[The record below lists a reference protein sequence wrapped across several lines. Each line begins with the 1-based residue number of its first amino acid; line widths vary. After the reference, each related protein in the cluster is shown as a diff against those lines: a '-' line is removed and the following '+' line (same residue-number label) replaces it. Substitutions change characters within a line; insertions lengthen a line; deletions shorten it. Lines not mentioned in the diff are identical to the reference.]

1 MVDMKTLER
10 SRLDARLSKEQKD
23 FFEYAANVGG
33 FKTLTE
39 FVIVSVQSNA
49 EKIIEK
55 HDKILASKRDKE
67 IFFNEL
73 LNPSKPN
80 KALKEAAAR
89 YKKMLNK

>member
-1 MVDMKTLER
+1 MKALER

-80 KALKEAAAR
+80 KTLKEAAAR